1 MFQKTLPELD
11 LVDVVAV
18 FTEEDEIVAASD
30 ESGDAGE
37 SEAKASAEVV
47 EAAGAVEASEASLSE
62 VAAGSSE
69 DVVAASLI
77 HPNRSGMSRG
87 FWFLVDQPSISTSIS
102 SIKMKCGI
110 DKPEMYSKSID
121 INLFI
126 KKIFLFI

>member
-18 FTEEDEIVAASD
+18 FTEEAEIVAASV

-87 FWFLVDQPSISTSIS
+87 FWFLVDPPSISFL
-102 SIKMKCGI
+102 KMK
-110 DKPEMYSKSID
+110 
-121 INLFI
+121 
-126 KKIFLFI
+126 